1 MFSSICQRELNGGP
15 GKISTLIFKFD
26 FRKWASSA
34 ICHYFKAFMEP
45 LLLFIILQFH
55 SAVRHR
61 PFVQDFNCEGEAGG
75 TIVCNASTARA
86 APVFSL
92 KYGSVYNKF
101 LAAADEDGYVS
112 VINTAKNLPSGLDDD
127 VSSSRPVAQWTA
139 HRNAIFDLSW
149 ANQDR
154 WIYTASGDMSL
165 GLWDT
170 SYAYKISSF
179 NGHRGSVKS
188 VSVSPNAAEILAS
201 GSCDGNL
208 LIWDARVHAACNGA
222 AHRHDTPPIRHSVL
236 RLYHPHPRPFATGP
250 WQRSRLPPGDY
261 HNHQGVPGLPR
272 PGDTRSPYGG
282 VPPTVTAVQFLDTS
296 SGHTIASGGLDGI
309 IKFWDLR
316 YIIRP
321 TWTVSSPE
329 DDVNVSM
336 SKSIQGT
343 NKNARLVHLADT
355 PVQNFG
361 KRTYAV
367 TSLALRPNSSQ
378 LLVSLKGGHHVMYD
392 VDRPEIGPV
401 KWYGGHTVSSFY
413 VKSSFSPDGSHFASG
428 SSDDH
433 VCIWQVDDDTEGT
446 TSSPIT
452 GCCTAPYTLRGHDSE
467 VTAVAW
473 CPTDFCQLA
482 TTADDY
488 TIKVWNIQRQQAAE
502 DKDVPGGWVP
512 QPKAEIILAFKPK
525 NSVAIA
531 GTSDDIMREAQ
542 EDQLGKENNAA
553 NTNIDY
559 TIKMAI
565 DNDANTLLNQEAA
578 TPEAA
583 AAAAVGSSR
592 LATTAITTRLAGHS
606 SRTGEVTTSTGHKIR
621 IANALRLSL
630 MSKPKMKRTKQQT
643 LAEALHAAR
652 VSRAGREEKDVEA
665 AGGSKQNQRRPRS
678 AGTIDEEGDMDTS
691 PNREQNAVTTGRGG
705 SGGGSNSSSS
715 FLNENRRVNKSYEK

>member
-1 MFSSICQRELNGGP
+1 MVALVRYLF
-15 GKISTLIFKFD
+15 FKFD
-26 FRKWASSA
+26 FPKFGFLGDLFFF
-34 ICHYFKAFMEP
+34 IAFME
-45 LLLFIILQFH
+45 LLLSLISIQSF
-55 SAVRHR
+55 SAVYHR
-61 PFVQDFNCEGEAGG
+61 PFVQDFRCEGEAGG

-92 KYGSVYNKF
+92 EYGSVYNKF

-127 VSSSRPVAQWTA
+127 VSPNRPVAQWTA

-179 NGHRGSVKS
+179 YGHGGSVKS
-188 VSVSPNAAEILAS
+188 VSISPHAAEILAS

-208 LIWDARVHAACNGA
+208 LIWDARVHAACNGP
-222 AHRHDTPPIRHSVL
+222 AHRNETIPVRNPAL
-236 RLYHPHPRPFATGP
+236 RLYSPHPRSDGAVSYH
-250 WQRSRLPPGDY
+250 RSRP
-261 HNHQGVPGLPR
+261 VSR
-272 PGDTRSPYGG
+272 
-282 VPPTVTAVQFLDTS
+282 VPPTVTAVQFLGS
-296 SGHTIASGGLDGI
+296 GSGHTIASGGLDGI
-309 IKFWDLR
+309 VKFWDLR
-316 YIIRP
+316 YVIKP
-321 TWTVSSPE
+321 TWTVSLP
-329 DDVNVSM
+329 DDNVNMSM

-343 NKNARLVHLADT
+343 NRNARVVHLADT

-367 TSLALRPNSSQ
+367 TSLALRPDSSQ

-401 KWYGGHTVSSFY
+401 KWYGGHIVSSFY
-413 VKSSFSPDGSHFASG
+413 VKASFSPDGSHFASG
-428 SSDDH
+428 SSDDN
-433 VCIWQVDDDTEGT
+433 VCIWQVDDDTDSTARPG
-446 TSSPIT
+446 P

-473 CPTDFCQLA
+473 CPTDFGQLA

-488 TIKVWNIQRQQAAE
+488 TIKVWNIHRQQAVE

-512 QPKAEIILAFKPK
+512 QPRAEIILAAKPK
-525 NSVAIA
+525 NPCEPTAA
-531 GTSDDIMREAQ
+531 GDEIMGKPQ
-542 EDQLGKENNAA
+542 ENRLGKENNAA
-553 NTNIDY
+553 NTSMDDIARMVIDRD
-559 TIKMAI
+559 TNNFII
-565 DNDANTLLNQEAA
+565 EHEAA
-578 TPEAA
+578 TPAA

-592 LATTAITTRLAGHS
+592 LATTAITTTRAGGGN
-606 SRTGEVTTSTGHKIR
+606 RTGEVPTSTGHKIR
-621 IANALRLSL
+621 IANALRISL

-652 VSRAGREEKDVEA
+652 ASQAAREEKDIEA
-665 AGGSKQNQRRPRS
+665 TGGSKQRQRRARS
-678 AGTIDEEGDMDTS
+678 AGTSDEEEDINTS
-691 PNREQNAVTTGRGG
+691 PRRQQNAVTT
-705 SGGGSNSSSS
+705 SGGGGDGGGNSSAS
-715 FLNENRRVNKSYEK
+715 FLDENRPINTSYEK